1 MISKTDFIGS
11 FMAKSERTSEFG
23 MHRRCT
29 QQPCQASIVLL
40 FYIYQRYLQ
49 KSVRAAL
56 REEVM
61 LEVRRAQV
69 FQVFQLRVCQLLQ
82 RPLSASL
89 FEETSSTQMIKFSVI
104 EFLKANGLQLHKS
117 LSSGGFSV
125 EMFQR
130 TEPNSTTPSRHSRE
144 VRSQMTDY
152 QQLDDQGSRRMF

>member
-1 MISKTDFIGS
+1 M
-11 FMAKSERTSEFG
+11 
-23 MHRRCT
+23 
-29 QQPCQASIVLL
+29 LL

-69 FQVFQLRVCQLLQ
+69 FQLRVCQLLQ
-82 RPLSASL
+82 RPFSASP
-89 FEETSSTQMIKFSVI
+89 FEETSSTQMRKFSVI

-125 EMFQR
+125 GMFQR

-152 QQLDDQGSRRMF
+152 QQLDDNQGSRRMF